1 MDTEAESLAGALAH
15 YKEYG
20 RKEGRIAP
28 DTYKQQLIS
37 SYLQPLLNEKQL
49 KGYAVGSPYI
59 EYDQIAQIHKGE
71 AIIPKTFNEGLQ
83 QGDLMMGSTNGF
95 IIELSNIKTAILEQS
110 KYFNGII
117 YELKNQI
124 RILTDSKN
132 VQDESLIVLE
142 KMERLA

>member
-1 MDTEAESLAGALAH
+1 
-15 YKEYG
+15 
-20 RKEGRIAP
+20 
-28 DTYKQQLIS
+28 
-37 SYLQPLLNEKQL
+37 
-49 KGYAVGSPYI
+49 
-59 EYDQIAQIHKGE
+59 
-71 AIIPKTFNEGLQ
+71 
-83 QGDLMMGSTNGF
+83 MMGSTNGF